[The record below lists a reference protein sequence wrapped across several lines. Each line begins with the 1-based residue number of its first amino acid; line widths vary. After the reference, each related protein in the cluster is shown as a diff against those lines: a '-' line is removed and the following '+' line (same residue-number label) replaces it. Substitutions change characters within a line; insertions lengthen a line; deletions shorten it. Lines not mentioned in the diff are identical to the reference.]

1 MKLQLLE
8 KIKKKTATVAVIGM
22 GYVGL
27 PLAEA
32 IARKGYR
39 LIGYDIDKKKI
50 SNLKKKNIFLGV
62 NLKKLNRI
70 KNFVPTNSLKLLKL
84 ADIILICLPTPLKKN
99 KSPDLSHI
107 NNFFSKKKY
116 FFNYGQTFILESTTY
131 PGTSVEIIKK
141 HFHDKKFKFG
151 ENIFFGYSPERIDPG
166 RQIKITYIPKI
177 VSGFTSNCNKIVKKF
192 YSSIFKTTIQSSN
205 METAEL
211 TKLYE
216 NIYRS
221 VNIALVNEMKIICD
235 KLNLNIHNL
244 INLASTKPYGF
255 QTFQPGPGLGG
266 HCVPVDPFYLAW
278 KMKSKNFKT
287 KFIKLAGEINSY
299 MPIWILKKIQML
311 SKKNSLFKNQK
322 KIIVL
327 GASYKK
333 NVSDVRLSPSIE
345 IINKL
350 NQNNFKVDYM
360 DPMVKTLYP
369 KDGIYKKK
377 NSLKLNYKKLKNYSL
392 VLLLTDH
399 DSFNYTKI
407 LKYSKLLM
415 DTRGKFKS
423 IKNDKILFA

>member
-1 MKLQLLE
+1 MKKKLLE
-8 KIKKKTATVAVIGM
+8 KIKEKTATVAVVGM

-32 IARKGYR
+32 IVKKGFK
-39 LIGYDIDKKKI
+39 LIGYDIDRQKI
-50 SNLKKKNIFLGV
+50 SNLKNKNKFLGV
-62 NLKKLNRI
+62 NLKKLNQF
-70 KNFVPTNSLKLLKL
+70 KNFIPTDNLKLLKL
-84 ADIILICLPTPLKKN
+84 ADIILICLPTPLKENKN
-99 KSPDLSHI
+99 PDLSHI
-107 NNFFSKKKY
+107 NNFFSKCKY

-131 PGTSVEIIKK
+131 PGTSLEIIKK
-141 HFHDKKFKFG
+141 NFSDKKFEFG
-151 ENIFFGYSPERIDPG
+151 KNIFFGYSPERIDPG
-166 RQIKITYIPKI
+166 RQIKITSIPKI
-177 VSGFTSNCNKIVKKF
+177 VSGFTPNCKNIVKKF
-192 YSSIFKTTIQSSN
+192 YSTIFDKIIQSSD

-211 TKLYE
+211 AKLYE
-216 NIYRS
+216 NVYRS

-278 KMKSKNFKT
+278 KMKSKNFET

-299 MPIWILKKIQML
+299 MPIWILKKIKML
-311 SKKNSLFKNQK
+311 LKKKSTLKKRQ
-322 KIIVL
+322 KIIIL

-350 NQNNFKVDYM
+350 IQNNFIVDYM

-399 DSFNYTKI
+399 DNFNYKKI

-415 DTRGKFKS
+415 DTRGKYKS
-423 IKNDKILFA
+423 VKNDKILFA